1 MSTTDILEVPAVPA
15 DFGFTEEHAL
25 ARGEARRFLED
36 RSPITEV
43 RRLATDEAGFDR
55 KLFADIAKLG
65 WIGLGTPTDFGGLGL
80 DDLHLVLLM
89 EEMGRVLLPSP
100 YFGSLLALFAI
111 ERAGSGAQRSSLLP
125 PIIAGDRIATFALS
139 EPEGSFEP
147 DELSTT
153 AEQVQGGFVI
163 RGTKTHVLF
172 GSGADVCVVPCR
184 ESGGGVAL
192 FVVDVPVAGA
202 RIEIE
207 KPLDTTRR
215 MSRMTFDGVRVGSSA
230 RLDGDAAAALSATHL
245 FGALMLAAEMT
256 GGLERTL
263 GITRDYAATR
273 VQFGRP
279 IGAFQAVKHPVVDMM
294 IGCEYARSLAVGAA
308 VARRSDPVRAE
319 ALVRSAKAHAGDAFL
334 FASKKG
340 VQLHGGFGFTWD
352 CDVHFYFKRA
362 LWSRVTLGDAAFHRR
377 HIARMMFDA
386 TAADRPDVR

>member
-1 MSTTDILEVPAVPA
+1 MNATKSILEVPAVPA

-36 RSPITEV
+36 RSPMTEV
-43 RRLATDEAGFDR
+43 RRLATDEIGFDR

-65 WIGLGTPTDFGGLGL
+65 WLGLAMPADLGGLGL
-80 DDLHLVLLM
+80 DDLHMVLLM

-111 ERAGSGAQRSSLLP
+111 QRAGSAAQQGSLVP
-125 PIIAGDRIATFALS
+125 SIIRGDRIATFALS

-147 DELSTT
+147 EDVSTT
-153 AEQVQGGFVI
+153 AEPAGGGFVL
-163 RGTKTHVLF
+163 RGTKTHVVF
-172 GSGADVCVVPCR
+172 GNVADVCVVPCR
-184 ESGGGVAL
+184 EPGGSVAL
-192 FVVDVPVAGA
+192 FVVDLPVAGA
-202 RIEIE
+202 RMELE
-207 KPLDTTRR
+207 QPLDTTRR
-215 MSRMTFDGVRVGSSA
+215 MARVTFDGTRVATSA
-230 RLDGDAAAALSATHL
+230 RLEGNAAEALSATHL

-256 GGLERTL
+256 GGIERTL

-273 VQFGRP
+273 IQFGRP
-279 IGAFQAVKHPVVDMM
+279 IGAFQAVKHPIVDMM

-308 VARRSDPVRAE
+308 VARTSDPVRAE
-319 ALVRSAKAHAGDAFL
+319 ALARCAKAHAGDAFL

-362 LWSRVTLGDAAFHRR
+362 LWSRVTLGDGAFHRR
-377 HIARMMFDA
+377 HVARMMLDGE
-386 TAADRPDVR
+386 P

>member
-1 MSTTDILEVPAVPA
+1 MSTTNSILEVPAVPA

-36 RSPITEV
+36 RSPMSEI
-43 RRLATDEAGFDR
+43 RRLAEDETGFDR
-55 KLFADIAKLG
+55 TLFSDIAKLG
-65 WIGLGTPTDFGGLGL
+65 WLGLAAPTELGGLGL

-89 EEMGRVLLPSP
+89 EEMGRVLLASP
-100 YFGSLLALFAI
+100 YFGSLLAVFAI
-111 ERAGSGAQRSSLLP
+111 EQAGSAAQQKALAP
-125 PIIAGDRIATFALS
+125 PIIRGDRIATFALA

-147 DELSTT
+147 GELSTT
-153 AEQVQGGFVI
+153 AEPAGSGFVI

-172 GSGADVCVVPCR
+172 GNVADACIVPCR
-184 ESGGGVAL
+184 EPGGGTAL
-192 FVVDVPVAGA
+192 FVVDLPVDGA
-202 RIEIE
+202 RIELE

-215 MSRMTFDGVRVGSSA
+215 MARITFDGVRVASSA
-230 RLDGDAAAALSATHL
+230 RLEGDAAAALSATHL

-256 GGLERTL
+256 GGIERTL

-273 VQFGRP
+273 IQFGRP
-279 IGAFQAVKHPVVDMM
+279 IGAFQAVKHPIVDMM

-308 VARRSDPVRAE
+308 VARKSDPVRAE
-319 ALVRSAKAHAGDAFL
+319 ALARSAKAHAGDAFL

-362 LWSRVTLGDAAFHRR
+362 LWSRVTLGDGAFHRR
-377 HIARMMFDA
+377 HIARMILD
-386 TAADRPDVR
+386 TDQ